1 MANLEVMSAGALRV
15 DRIIGWRWLRRAARA
30 LLLAMH
36 DSRRRQ
42 ARRIVR
48 EFGRLRDEF

>member
-1 MANLEVMSAGALRV
+1 MSNLEVTSAGALRIE
-15 DRIIGWRWLRRAARA
+15 RIIGWRWLRRAARA

-48 EFGRLRDEF
+48 EFSHLRDGF

>member
-1 MANLEVMSAGALRV
+1 MSNLEVMSTDAVRV
-15 DRIIGWRWLRRAARA
+15 ERAIGWRWLRRAARA

-36 DSRRRQ
+36 DARRRQ

-48 EFGRLRDEF
+48 EFAHLRDEF

>member
-1 MANLEVMSAGALRV
+1 MANLEVMRADALRV
-15 DRIIGWRWLRRAARA
+15 DRPIGFRWLRRALHA

-36 DSRRRQ
+36 HSRRRQ

-48 EFGRLRDEF
+48 EFSHLRDEF